1 MPYSPEH
8 KKETRERIL
17 RSARHLFNRK
27 GFVAVTL
34 DEVMADSGLTH
45 GGFYNH
51 FNSKDE
57 LYAESI
63 MQFARNDP
71 PENWQ
76 TLGFDGTAEGERLA
90 RLIVNA
96 YLSREHLE
104 DRDGSCPM
112 VGLPSDVARGGTRL
126 KSAFQQVL
134 EMMIGVFQ
142 AGLPYDEVPARER
155 AITMVALCVGGM
167 VLARAVEDETLSNDL
182 RSAVLKAANAQ
193 FGDPSEPHANQIR
206 AAARCSPRSDAT

>member
-1 MPYSPEH
+1 MPYSSEH

-34 DEVMADSGLTH
+34 DEVMAESGLTH

-51 FNSKDE
+51 FRSKDD
-57 LYAESI
+57 LYAEAI

-76 TLGFDGTAEGERLA
+76 TLGFDGSADGERLA

-112 VGLPSDVARGGTRL
+112 IGLPSDVARGDSKL
-126 KSAFQQVL
+126 KSAFQKVL

-142 AGLPYDEVPARER
+142 AGLPHDDVPARER
-155 AITMVALCVGGM
+155 AISMVALCVGGM
-167 VLARAVEDETLSNDL
+167 VLARAVEDEALSDEL
-182 RSAVLKAANAQ
+182 RSAVLRKANSQ
-193 FGDPSEPHANQIR
+193 FGAPPEVRTN
-206 AAARCSPRSDAT
+206 